1 MNIVH
6 FLWIAVISFSI
17 TFIICTLIDII
28 WLKLYANHRAKE
40 LNRITTSK
48 W

>member
-17 TFIICTLIDII
+17 TFTVCALINIIR
-28 WLKLYANHRAKE
+28 LKLYANHRAKE
-40 LNRITTSK
+40 LNKITSVYK
-48 W
+48 